1 MELLVGRGACRIPK
15 GWEKSQNRIQVA
27 RAKGEGVKAAVV
39 NQVIL
44 EGTNQIG
51 MGVYLFYSCQGQ
63 GVICWGGIDTCS
75 WVWGC
80 FQGER
85 KWQSDC
91 PKDEKQIEEVFGAKP
106 GNRGKLNISP

>member
-51 MGVYLFYSCQGQ
+51 MGVLFVLFVPGAGCDLLGRDLHVQLGM
-63 GVICWGGIDTCS
+63 GVLPGGEEMA
-75 WVWGC
+75 V
-80 FQGER
+80 R
-85 KWQSDC
+85 L
-91 PKDEKQIEEVFGAKP
+91 PK
-106 GNRGKLNISP
+106 R